1 MPTLPAEVI
10 ERFENMGAA
19 IQGLT
24 MVPLSDMFERFRK
37 MVLDLSREL
46 DKPIDDLVVTGDDI
60 DKYLLS
66 TYVVVDF
73 TFDSYANN
81 SGPSFD

>member
-1 MPTLPAEVI
+1 MICKTSTSHSSLRSSTVSKVPSDLQGIAY
-10 ERFENMGAA
+10 AA
-19 IQGLT
+19 
-24 MVPLSDMFERFRK
+24 
-37 MVLDLSREL
+37 
-46 DKPIDDLVVTGDDI
+46 LVSNVTDDI